1 MSYPPSDS
9 KPTPDS
15 MFDHTSVISTVN
27 SLLGVKDPKGAL
39 SKRVEWAANFDY
51 LLKQRTTPRTVGCP
65 P

>member
-1 MSYPPSDS
+1 
-9 KPTPDS
+9 

-27 SLLGVKDPKGAL
+27 SLLGLKDPKGAL

-65 P
+65 S